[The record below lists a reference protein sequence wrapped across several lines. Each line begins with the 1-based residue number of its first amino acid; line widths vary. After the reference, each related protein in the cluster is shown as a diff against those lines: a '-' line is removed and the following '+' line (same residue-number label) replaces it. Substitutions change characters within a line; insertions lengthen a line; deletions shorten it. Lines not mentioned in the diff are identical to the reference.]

1 MNQPTPM
8 FRFVDGQMQVGVLVD
23 GMVQRTLEDG
33 TQEFYPIIPGCERE
47 WERSDVLAAATE
59 LFTAGDNIFERMEAV
74 AAYFTEKGR
83 MLGVKQVGD
92 REKRLEDVLRELL
105 EVADLRGDSDLPHP
119 SDDPLLWTARM
130 QTAWDEARAALAKVE
145 DSTDE

>member
-8 FRFVDGQMQVGVLVD
+8 FRFVDGQMQVGVLV
-23 GMVQRTLEDG
+23 GLTVQRTLEDG

-92 REKRLEDVLRELL
+92 QLKAAEAEIATLRAQL
-105 EVADLRGDSDLPHP
+105 ADRS
-119 SDDPLLWTARM
+119 R
-130 QTAWDEARAALAKVE
+130 
-145 DSTDE
+145 